1 MGCSTGGR
9 QGFKSVQSYPLDFD
23 GVLAGAPALNYPNL
37 NSWSAHFYPIFGDP
51 GNATYVPI
59 PMWAVIHQEI
69 LNQCDGIDGVVDGI
83 IEDPELCRFRPEALQ
98 CPPGTTNSSTCLTSA
113 QVGAVRL
120 AFTDLYGVDGK
131 LIYPRMQ
138 PGSEAIASLVYYATG
153 PFSYSTDWF
162 NYVVYSWFSFCLI
175 VGYMLILVDT
185 TTWNPKS
192 FTIADAKV
200 AEDQNPFDIAT
211 WNGDISAFQKNGGKL
226 RKSLCLLSCAKTDR
240 VSSSL
245 PWSKGRNHNIREQ
258 PSLLQSRLP
267 NHGTQLV
274 LN

>member
-1 MGCSTGGR
+1 
-9 QGFKSVQSYPLDFD
+9 
-23 GVLAGAPALNYPNL
+23 
-37 NSWSAHFYPIFGDP
+37 
-51 GNATYVPI
+51 
-59 PMWAVIHQEI
+59 MWAVIHQEI
-69 LNQCDGIDGVVDGI
+69 LTQCDGIDGVVDGI

-113 QVGAVRL
+113 QVSAVRL

-162 NYVVYSWFSFCLI
+162 NYVVYSWFSCCLL
-175 VGYMLILVDT
+175 VGCVLILVDT

-226 RKSLCLLSCAKTDR
+226 RKSLCLLSCAKADR

-245 PWSKGRNHNIREQ
+245 PRSKGRDHNVREQ
-258 PSLLQSRLP
+258 PSLL
-267 NHGTQLV
+267 
-274 LN
+274 